1 VTHSEMREQVGK
13 EEDDPFTAQ
22 ECLHAQSE
30 C

>member
-1 VTHSEMREQVGK
+1 MREQVGQ

-22 ECLHAQSE
+22 ECQHAQSE